1 MQLNKITSTSSKKFS
16 LMTFVKVILILAI
29 IYLLVS
35 MINKIDFPSPN
46 KTIEKI
52 IPNEKI
58 RIVK

>member
-1 MQLNKITSTSSKKFS
+1 MQFNKITSTSSKKFS
-16 LMTFVKVILILAI
+16 LMTFVKVILVLLI
-29 IYLLVS
+29 IYVLVS